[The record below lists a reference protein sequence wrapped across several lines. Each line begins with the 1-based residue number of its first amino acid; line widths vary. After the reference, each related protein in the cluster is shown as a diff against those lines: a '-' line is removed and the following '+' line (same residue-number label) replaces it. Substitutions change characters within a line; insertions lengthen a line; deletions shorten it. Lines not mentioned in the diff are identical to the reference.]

1 MPDLKSP
8 CLCVSLS
15 RMNPG
20 IPIRNYSIS
29 QTGMVIKTISGQTGG
44 EMTPKLLQILI
55 LSLVILVATTA
66 RADSLKGKVIHI
78 CEDAAEWPPYHY
90 LERENGKKT
99 EEIVGYGIDVL
110 DRIFG
115 KHGISY
121 KIDFLPW
128 KRCLAEV
135 KKGGKY
141 QMALSGSYS
150 RERDDAY
157 HLVNWYKTTVYYFY
171 SKKRHPQGLKIEKLS
186 DLENYDLGGVRGY
199 NYYFLGEYEQK
210 MDKGAENIE
219 TVIKKMSLG
228 RFDLTFEQYEIFSG
242 FRAIGYDHLGNQD
255 LGFAKLPGVEPTWFN
270 MMISK
275 NYVHSPELKK
285 ILSEGIAQL
294 FWSGEHKIL
303 LEKHGLTAD

>member
-1 MPDLKSP
+1 
-8 CLCVSLS
+8 
-15 RMNPG
+15 
-20 IPIRNYSIS
+20 
-29 QTGMVIKTISGQTGG
+29 
-44 EMTPKLLQILI
+44 MTPKLLQILFF
-55 LSLVILVATTA
+55 SLVVLVVTTV
-66 RADSLKGKVIHI
+66 RADTLKGKVIHI

-90 LERENGKKT
+90 LKRENGKKT

-110 DRIFG
+110 DRVFG

-150 RERDDAY
+150 RERDDTY
-157 HLVNWYKTTVYYFY
+157 HLVNWYKTTVYYYY
-171 SKKRHPQGLKIEKLS
+171 SKKRYPQGLKIEKLS

-219 TVIKKMSLG
+219 AVIKKMSLG

-242 FRAIGYDHLGNQD
+242 FRAIGNDHLANQD
-255 LGFAKLPGVEPTWFN
+255 LGFAKLSGVDPTWFN

-275 NYVHSPELKK
+275 NYVYSPELKK
-285 ILSEGIAQL
+285 IISEGIAEL
-294 FWSGEHKIL
+294 FWSGEHKTL